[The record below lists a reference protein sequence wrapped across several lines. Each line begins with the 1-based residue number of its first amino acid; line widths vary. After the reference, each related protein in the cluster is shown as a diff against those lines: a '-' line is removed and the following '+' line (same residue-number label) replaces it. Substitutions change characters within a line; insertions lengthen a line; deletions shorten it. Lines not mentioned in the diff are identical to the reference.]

1 MQPHP
6 FRPANTTPRNTQ
18 PRLCVPDSST
28 TDPLPHPSDLFPKA
42 TVDLNRCRSTVP
54 DNRAAYLD
62 ATILQLRNY
71 PFRTTSRILTNH
83 ANNHCL
89 QLGRLARATHQV
101 TDYPLYQNPHTHTP
115 ANPATDSDFPLTKHH
130 LPSHLAVQPR
140 HSTSAHHFGTA
151 SENALCRASECFSSI
166 RSSSLSTAKPL

>member
-1 MQPHP
+1 MLRLWCSEPLTLCMQPHP

-101 TDYPLYQNPHTHTP
+101 TDYPLYQNPHTHTHTHTRQPGHRLRLP
-115 ANPATDSDFPLTKHH
+115 ANQASPALAPRRPATPQH
-130 LPSHLAVQPR
+130 
-140 HSTSAHHFGTA
+140 
-151 SENALCRASECFSSI
+151 
-166 RSSSLSTAKPL
+166 